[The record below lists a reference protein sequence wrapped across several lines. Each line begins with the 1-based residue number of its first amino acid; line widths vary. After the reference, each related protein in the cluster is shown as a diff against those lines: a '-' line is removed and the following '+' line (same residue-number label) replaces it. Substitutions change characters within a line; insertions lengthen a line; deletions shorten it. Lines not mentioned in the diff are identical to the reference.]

1 MRISSADR
9 YDSTISSLS
18 QRQRDMSESQ
28 LAMSNGK
35 RINKPSDDPIAAARA
50 ERAYL
55 TQQRIVSGQ
64 RSVDASRNAM
74 VLAESA
80 IGQASEVL
88 QRARETVVASGN
100 GSYSAS
106 ERAAQAAQLG
116 QYRDQ
121 LLGLANQGDGAS
133 GYLFGGQGATAEP
146 FLDVPGGVRP
156 TAAGGQNQLS
166 ATDRMPSTVDGNA
179 IWLGV
184 ASGNG
189 VFVSAPAA
197 GNSGSGW
204 IDAGSVSDPSAITGA
219 AYRIGI
225 SISGGGGGGT
235 GGTSARYTV
244 FKDGNATAQANLP
257 LVPGASI
264 SVDGMTVHIKGL
276 PADGDSFTLAP
287 SKPDL
292 DAFAALDRAITQLK
306 NPQANAGQV
315 AQAVNSGLRDIDAV
329 LGRMQSARAEV
340 GSTLT
345 RLDAIDGRNQD
356 RNVWAKS
363 VQANAEDL
371 DMVQA
376 ISSFQNQQTGY
387 QAALQS
393 YAAVHRMSLFD
404 YIK

>member
-1 MRISSADR
+1 MRIATANR
-9 YDSTISSLS
+9 YDSTIGSLQ
-18 QRQRDMSESQ
+18 QRQRDMADSQ

-35 RINKPSDDPIAAARA
+35 RINKPSDDPTAAARA

-55 TQQRIVSGQ
+55 SQQRIVSGQ

-80 IGQASEVL
+80 IGQANEVL
-88 QRARETVVASGN
+88 QRARETLVASGN
-100 GSYSAS
+100 GSYSPG
-106 ERAAQAAQLG
+106 ERAAQAAQLSH
-116 QYRDQ
+116 YRDQ

-133 GYLFGGQGATAEP
+133 GYLFGGQGANAEP
-146 FLDVPGGVRP
+146 FLDAPGGVQP
-156 TAAGGQNQLS
+156 AAVGGQNQLS
-166 ATDRMPSTVDGNA
+166 TTDQMPSTVDGTA

-189 VFVSAPAA
+189 VFVSAA
-197 GNSGSGW
+197 GATNTGTGW
-204 IDAGSVSDPSAITGA
+204 VDAGSVSNPSAVTGA

-225 SISGGGGGGT
+225 SGSGA
-235 GGTSARYTV
+235 SAQYTV
-244 FKDGNATAQANLP
+244 FKDGNATAQADLP
-257 LVPGASI
+257 FVAGAPI
-264 SVDGMTVHIKGL
+264 SVDGMTVHIKGQ
-276 PADGDSFTLAP
+276 PADGDSFTLLP
-287 SKPDL
+287 SQPDL
-292 DAFAALDRAITQLK
+292 DAFAALDQAIAQLK
-306 NPQANAGQV
+306 NPQANTGQV

-329 LGRMQSARAEV
+329 MGRMQAARAEV
-340 GSTLT
+340 GSTLN